1 MFRPKA
7 VASRKGKSK
16 ILAVC
21 TFFGAHFCPNFC
33 EHMCT
38 FFYAHAVWIACNAPL
53 PRYIQA
59 VAWGLR
65 IWSNLP
71 QNLRHWCCFLKV
83 FFWDFLQVF
92 DMRIGSKDRKMKR
105 WAFSWVTAPP
115 LVEVT
120 CSNAFL
126 LPALQSLLG
135 HFVFCLAC
143 GTGANSCNATL
154 KTKRSYLF
162 RRQCWRSVQLSY
174 QETIKSLRSGG
185 NKQFEPLG
193 WLCIF
198 PSFESAKVYFVDIMK
213 LNCPAA
219 KWAKSN
225 LLMQT
230 RNSCIEARAAL
241 ACSKVWIGW
250 NASKDPRMSILRLQ
264 GDEVCN

>member
-1 MFRPKA
+1 ME
-7 VASRKGKSK
+7 KSK
-16 ILAVC
+16 TRSLQCAHFLVHISVPIFVSTCAHFFTRTPCELLA
-21 TFFGAHFCPNFC
+21 TPLYLPTYKPSPEGSEFGAICRSVRIFDIGVVSSRFSSGTFCKCLTWESVP
-33 EHMCT
+33 
-38 FFYAHAVWIACNAPL
+38 
-53 PRYIQA
+53 
-59 VAWGLR
+59 
-65 IWSNLP
+65 
-71 QNLRHWCCFLKV
+71 
-83 FFWDFLQVF
+83 
-92 DMRIGSKDRKMKR
+92 RIGKWSDGHFLGWRHHHWWRSLAPMH
-105 WAFSWVTAPP
+105 FS
-115 LVEVT
+115 
-120 CSNAFL
+120 C
-126 LPALQSLLG
+126 ALQRLLG

-154 KTKRSYLF
+154 KTKRSNLF

>member
-1 MFRPKA
+1 MHVFW
-7 VASRKGKSK
+7 
-16 ILAVC
+16 C
-21 TFFGAHFCPNFC
+21 TFQSQFLWAHV
-33 EHMCT
+33 HT
-38 FFYAHAVWIACNAPL
+38 FLSARRANCLQRPSTNLHTSRRLWAMNLEQFAAVSESSTL
-53 PRYIQA
+53 
-59 VAWGLR
+59 VLF
-65 IWSNLP
+65 P
-71 QNLRHWCCFLKV
+71 QCFLLGLFASV
-83 FFWDFLQVF
+83 WHENRFQGSENEAMGIFLGDVTT
-92 DMRIGSKDRKMKR
+92 IGGGHS
-105 WAFSWVTAPP
+105 
-115 LVEVT
+115 

-135 HFVFCLAC
+135 HFVFCLAR

-154 KTKRSYLF
+154 KTKRSNLF